1 MENQQLQHQ
10 PIDTRVNTVAKKKK
24 REFKNRKTFSL
35 KSMEELVDR
44 VAFLKTKYDTL
55 AVNAQEKLGYHY
67 NEILNIL
74 LFHKYVKP
82 NKKLFDMY
90 KKIKDAVNKGYKFDK
105 KKKVQENTMGKI
117 IKESKNTHFAINKN
131 TNKILESWNYE
142 GYDHDE
148 LKTYKDEYFTKDIRT
163 KYPFLNENDVTV
175 VTRQNL
181 SKRNLNESLKKNWE
195 KYNFTHVA
203 LLKETNH
210 ILHGFNY
217 SDMSQ
222 EELNN
227 NKKEFFLEEISR
239 VYGSEIQPKDI
250 KIVKVEKLN
259 NLGINDSLKESNW
272 VGLINEAYCGSK
284 MDEEMLNEGPKPM
297 HGEEVMRFLNDK
309 LPIDMYLKDD
319 LYDEEE
325 VFETIESIDDIRR
338 FIQNFENRYDKEPIF
353 WLYPSSNGSSKLIL
367 VNGDEEEE
375 TIDEDFGGDVGSAF
389 PNGGVPVANPHYKV
403 YGDKKRRGF
412 SMKKN
417 QDMWDAEN
425 MLPSVKRG
433 IQHYQ
438 DFSNP
443 VFKKGK
449 KKVKGME
456 IDYTTGIV
464 HPNTKSHN
472 YGGGPNIEYPKKPKR
487 VNEATERLVDLDA
500 LMNDDIQYIKLET
513 NKNNFK
519 SPKLDLIREN
529 NRDSIIEFLLKNQG
543 TELPEVYNKRQFNTL
558 SLKTLNEY
566 YGRLVQRLD
575 LVNEEAKP
583 KALLDIERVNNQTRK
598 DSNNYYKKDASNKTT
613 TMLVQK
619 GVGDGLTYDK
629 DSLTRKDIPKYDYQ
643 SEHQREYLEKIHRGL
658 EDFQPE
664 LNPNGEENARW
675 EARKKDLMSNTE
687 AGKKAYDSA
696 KKRIKYKND
705 HKLGTNKAALL
716 QRDLPKVKQS
726 DKALKENSNFNLVK
740 ENNILDQIQSFY
752 VDEDNR
758 KKPVIF
764 DANDVIEMIN
774 ENKLIGCK
782 ELTYKGLGQTLSEN
796 FNAKVLNKK
805 LLYSTDS
812 KKVYLV

>member
-1 MENQQLQHQ
+1 MEKQQLQPQ

-44 VAFLKTKYDTL
+44 VSFLKTKYDTL

-90 KKIKDAVNKGYKFDK
+90 KKIKDAVNKGYEFDK

-148 LKTYKDEYFTKDIRT
+148 LKTYKDEYFTKDIIT

-175 VTRQNL
+175 VTRENL

-217 SDMSQ
+217 SDISQ

-239 VYGSEIQPKDI
+239 VYGSEIEPKDI

-259 NLGINDSLKESNW
+259 NLGINDSLNESNW

-284 MDEEMLNEGPKPM
+284 MDEELNEGSSYVEYDSERADEEPFM
-297 HGEEVMRFLNDK
+297 LHGEKWQFVNAIYPNGKKDIGVYRYSEDLVYSYDWFRRAVLNDK
-309 LPIDMYLKDD
+309 T
-319 LYDEEE
+319 
-325 VFETIESIDDIRR
+325 V
-338 FIQNFENRYDKEPIF
+338 
-353 WLYPSSNGSSKLIL
+353 
-367 VNGDEEEE
+367 GDEETLEE
-375 TIDEDFGGDVGSAF
+375 SSDVGSVFGAE
-389 PNGGVPVANPHYKV
+389 GMPVANPYMRP
-403 YGDKKRRGF
+403 KKGF
-412 SMKKN
+412 DLSPK
-417 QDMWDAEN
+417 QDMFKAKN
-425 MLPSVKRG
+425 MLPSVKKG
-433 IQHYQ
+433 IKKYQ
-438 DFSNP
+438 SEFSNP
-443 VFKKGK
+443 TFKQTTEPEFITPVKTTHFQGTRK
-449 KKVKGME
+449 KAMKE
-456 IDYTTGIV
+456 
-464 HPNTKSHN
+464 N
-472 YGGGPNIEYPKKPKR
+472 YE
-487 VNEATERLVDLDA
+487 LVDLDA
-500 LMNDDIQYIKLET
+500 LMNDDIQYIKLDT

-519 SPKLDLIREN
+519 SPKVELIREN
-529 NRDSIIEFLLKNQG
+529 NRESIIEFLLKNQG
-543 TELPEVYNKRQFNTL
+543 NELPEFYNKRQFNTL

-566 YGRLVQRLD
+566 YNRLVQRLD

-583 KALLDIERVNNQTRK
+583 KALLDIERLKNQTQK

-629 DSLTRKDIPKYDYQ
+629 DSRQRKDIPKYGYQ
-643 SEHQREYLEKIHRGL
+643 SEAQREYLEKIHRGL
-658 EDFQPE
+658 EDVQPE
-664 LNPNGEENARW
+664 NGPNGEVDAQW
-675 EARKKDLMSNTE
+675 LARKEALMSTQE
-687 AGKKAYDSA
+687 VGSKTFKDSQ
-696 KKRIKYKND
+696 KRIEFKNKN
-705 HKLGTNKAALL
+705 KLGTNKAALL

-726 DKALKENSNFNLVK
+726 DKVLKENSNFNLVK

-764 DANDVIEMIN
+764 DANDVIEMVN
-774 ENKLIGCK
+774 ENKLVGCK

>member
-1 MENQQLQHQ
+1 MEKQQLQNQ
-10 PIDTRVNTVAKKKK
+10 PIDTRVNTATKKKK

-90 KKIKDAVNKGYKFDK
+90 KKIKDAVNKGYEFDK

-148 LKTYKDEYFTKDIRT
+148 LKAYKDEYFTKDIKT

-217 SDMSQ
+217 SDISQ

-227 NKKEFFLEEISR
+227 NKKQFFLEEISR
-239 VYGSEIQPKDI
+239 VYGSEIEPKDI

-259 NLGINDSLKESNW
+259 NLGINDSLNESNW

-284 MDEEMLNEGPKPM
+284 MDEM
-297 HGEEVMRFLNDK
+297 
-309 LPIDMYLKDD
+309 I
-319 LYDEEE
+319 DEEMDDNIYEYE
-325 VFETIESIDDIRR
+325 V
-338 FIQNFENRYDKEPIF
+338 
-353 WLYPSSNGSSKLIL
+353 PSWALSALI
-367 VNGDEEEE
+367 NGDVSGLSDEDEQKLDKF
-375 TIDEDFGGDVGSAF
+375 IDEVVSEVGNANFYGGSEEDSLGFRRSNDIDNLGSEVYKVYVRKDSLEESSDVGSVFGAE
-389 PNGGVPVANPHYKV
+389 GMPVANPYMRP
-403 YGDKKRRGF
+403 KKGF
-412 SMKKN
+412 DLSPK
-417 QDMWDAEN
+417 QDMFKAKN
-425 MLPSVKRG
+425 MLPSVKKG
-433 IQHYQ
+433 IKKYQ
-438 DFSNP
+438 SEFSNP
-443 VFKKGK
+443 TFKQTTEPEFITPVKTTHFQGTRK
-449 KKVKGME
+449 KAMKE
-456 IDYTTGIV
+456 
-464 HPNTKSHN
+464 N
-472 YGGGPNIEYPKKPKR
+472 YE
-487 VNEATERLVDLDA
+487 LVDLNA

-519 SPKLDLIREN
+519 SSKLDLIREN
-529 NRDSIIEFLLKNQG
+529 NRESIIEFLLKNQG
-543 TELPEVYNKRQFNTL
+543 TELPEFYNKRQFNTL

-566 YGRLVQRLD
+566 YNRLVQRLD

-583 KALLDIERVNNQTRK
+583 KALVDIERLKNQTQK

-619 GVGDGLTYDK
+619 GEGDGLTYDK
-629 DSLTRKDIPKYDYQ
+629 DSRQRKDIPKYKYQ
-643 SEHQREYLEKIHRGL
+643 SEAQREYLEKIHRGL
-658 EDFQPE
+658 EDVQPE
-664 LNPNGEENARW
+664 NGPNGEVDAQW
-675 EARKKDLMSNTE
+675 LARKEALMSTQE
-687 AGKKAYDSA
+687 VGAKAFKDSQ
-696 KKRIKYKND
+696 KRIEFKNKN
-705 HKLGTNKAALL
+705 KLGTNKAALL

-726 DKALKENSNFNLVK
+726 DKVLKENSNFNLVK

-764 DANDVIEMIN
+764 DANDVIEMVN
-774 ENKLIGCK
+774 ENKLVGCK

>member
-1 MENQQLQHQ
+1 MENQQLQPQ
-10 PIDTRVNTVAKKKK
+10 PIDTRVNTATKKKK

-74 LFHKYVKP
+74 LFHKYVKS

-90 KKIKDAVNKGYKFDK
+90 KKIKNAVNKGYEFDK

-148 LKTYKDEYFTKDIRT
+148 LKTYKDEYFTKDIIT

-217 SDMSQ
+217 SDISQ

-227 NKKEFFLEEISR
+227 NKKELFLEEISR
-239 VYGSEIQPKDI
+239 VYGSEIEAKDI

-259 NLGINDSLKESNW
+259 NLGINDSLNESNW

-284 MDEEMLNEGPKPM
+284 MEEMIDEEMDYE
-297 HGEEVMRFLNDK
+297 
-309 LPIDMYLKDD
+309 DD
-319 LYDEEE
+319 LISSAKTNAANEIDWEKEAMDYAGEDWFQLNQREKNEIISDIKRDWYRSHNLGEDTLEE
-325 VFETIESIDDIRR
+325 
-338 FIQNFENRYDKEPIF
+338 
-353 WLYPSSNGSSKLIL
+353 SS
-367 VNGDEEEE
+367 
-375 TIDEDFGGDVGSAF
+375 DVGSVFGAE
-389 PNGGVPVANPHYKV
+389 GMPVANPYMRP
-403 YGDKKRRGF
+403 KKGF
-412 SMKKN
+412 DLSPK
-417 QDMWDAEN
+417 QDMFKAKN
-425 MLPSVKRG
+425 MLPSVKKG
-433 IQHYQ
+433 IKKYQ
-438 DFSNP
+438 SEFSNP
-443 VFKKGK
+443 TFKQTTEPEFIKPVKTTHFQGTK
-449 KKVKGME
+449 KKAMKE
-456 IDYTTGIV
+456 
-464 HPNTKSHN
+464 N
-472 YGGGPNIEYPKKPKR
+472 YE
-487 VNEATERLVDLDA
+487 LVDLDA
-500 LMNDDIQYIKLET
+500 LMNDDIQYIKLDT

-519 SPKLDLIREN
+519 SPKVELIREN
-529 NRDSIIEFLLKNQG
+529 NRESIIEFLLKNQG
-543 TELPEVYNKRQFNTL
+543 NELPEFYNKRQFNTL

-566 YGRLVQRLD
+566 YNRLVQRLD

-629 DSLTRKDIPKYDYQ
+629 DSRQRKDIPKYKYQ
-643 SEHQREYLEKIHRGL
+643 SEAQREYLEKIHRGL
-658 EDFQPE
+658 EDVQPE
-664 LNPNGEENARW
+664 NGPNGEVDAQW
-675 EARKKDLMSNTE
+675 LARKEALMSTQE
-687 AGKKAYDSA
+687 VGAKAFKDSQ
-696 KKRIKYKND
+696 KRIEFKNKN
-705 HKLGTNKAALL
+705 KLGTNKAALL

-726 DKALKENSNFNLVK
+726 DKVLKENSNFNLVK

-764 DANDVIEMIN
+764 DANDVIEMVN
-774 ENKLIGCK
+774 ENKLVGCK

>member
-1 MENQQLQHQ
+1 MEKQQLQPQ

-44 VAFLKTKYDTL
+44 VSFLKTKYDTL

-90 KKIKDAVNKGYKFDK
+90 KKIKDAVNKGYEFDK

-148 LKTYKDEYFTKDIRT
+148 LKTYKDEYFTKDIIT

-175 VTRQNL
+175 VTRENL

-217 SDMSQ
+217 SDISQ

-239 VYGSEIQPKDI
+239 VYGSEIEPKDI

-259 NLGINDSLKESNW
+259 NLGINDSLNESNW

-284 MDEEMLNEGPKPM
+284 MDEELNEGSSYVEYDSERADEEPFM
-297 HGEEVMRFLNDK
+297 LHGEKWQFVNAIYPNGKKDIGVYRYSEDLVYSYDWFRRAVLNDK
-309 LPIDMYLKDD
+309 T
-319 LYDEEE
+319 
-325 VFETIESIDDIRR
+325 V
-338 FIQNFENRYDKEPIF
+338 
-353 WLYPSSNGSSKLIL
+353 
-367 VNGDEEEE
+367 GDEETLEE
-375 TIDEDFGGDVGSAF
+375 SSDVGSVFGAE
-389 PNGGVPVANPHYKV
+389 GMPVANPYMRP
-403 YGDKKRRGF
+403 KKGF
-412 SMKKN
+412 DLSPK
-417 QDMWDAEN
+417 QDMFKAKN
-425 MLPSVKRG
+425 MLPSVKKG
-433 IQHYQ
+433 IKKYQ
-438 DFSNP
+438 SEFSNP
-443 VFKKGK
+443 TFKQTTEPEFITPVKTTHFQGTRK
-449 KKVKGME
+449 KAMKE
-456 IDYTTGIV
+456 
-464 HPNTKSHN
+464 N
-472 YGGGPNIEYPKKPKR
+472 YE
-487 VNEATERLVDLDA
+487 LVDLDA
-500 LMNDDIQYIKLET
+500 LMNDDIQYIKLDT

-519 SPKLDLIREN
+519 SPKVELIREN
-529 NRDSIIEFLLKNQG
+529 NRESIIEFLLKNQG
-543 TELPEVYNKRQFNTL
+543 NELPEFYNKRQFNTL

-566 YGRLVQRLD
+566 YNRLVQRLD

-583 KALLDIERVNNQTRK
+583 KALLDIERLKNQTQK

-629 DSLTRKDIPKYDYQ
+629 DSRQRKDIPKYGYQ
-643 SEHQREYLEKIHRGL
+643 SEAQREYLEKIHRGL
-658 EDFQPE
+658 EDVQPE
-664 LNPNGEENARW
+664 NGPNGEVDAQW
-675 EARKKDLMSNTE
+675 LARKEALMSTQE
-687 AGKKAYDSA
+687 VGSKAFKDSQ
-696 KKRIKYKND
+696 KRIEFKNKN
-705 HKLGTNKAALL
+705 KLGTNKAALL

-726 DKALKENSNFNLVK
+726 DKVLKENSNFNLVK

-764 DANDVIEMIN
+764 DANDVIEMVN
-774 ENKLIGCK
+774 ENKLVGCK

>member
-1 MENQQLQHQ
+1 MEKQQLQPQ

-90 KKIKDAVNKGYKFDK
+90 KKIKDAVNKGYEFDK

-148 LKTYKDEYFTKDIRT
+148 LKTYKDEYFTKDIIT

-217 SDMSQ
+217 SDISQ

-239 VYGSEIQPKDI
+239 VYGSEIEPKDI

-272 VGLINEAYCGSK
+272 VGLINEAYCGK
-284 MDEEMLNEGPKPM
+284 M
-297 HGEEVMRFLNDK
+297 
-309 LPIDMYLKDD
+309 
-319 LYDEEE
+319 EEE
-325 VFETIESIDDIRR
+325 SLEESASENEIQKTIQFYKNNGMRWEYARDDFYQMSTGGGDTEIRYDSYP
-338 FIQNFENRYDKEPIF
+338 NFEDDDFKKVIINIDGKYDNDYANQF
-353 WLYPSSNGSSKLIL
+353 R
-367 VNGDEEEE
+367 E

-389 PNGGVPVANPHYKV
+389 PNGGIPVANPHYKV
-403 YGDKKRRGF
+403 YGDGQRRGF
-412 SMKKN
+412 SKKKN
-417 QDMWDAEN
+417 QNMWDAEN
-425 MLPSVKRG
+425 MLPSVKRS
-433 IQHYQ
+433 IQDFQ
-438 DFSNP
+438 DFSHP

-456 IDYTTGIV
+456 VDYSTGIV

-472 YGGGPNIEYPKKPKR
+472 FGGGENVKYPKKPKR
-487 VNEATERLVDLDA
+487 INEATESLVDLDA
-500 LMNDDIQYIKLET
+500 LMNDDIQYIKLDT

-519 SPKLDLIREN
+519 SPKVELIREN
-529 NRDSIIEFLLKNQG
+529 NRESIIEFLLKNQG
-543 TELPEVYNKRQFNTL
+543 NELPEFYNKRQFNTL

-566 YGRLVQRLD
+566 YNRLVQRLD

-583 KALLDIERVNNQTRK
+583 KALLDIERLKNQTRK

-687 AGKKAYDSA
+687 SGKKAYDAS
-696 KKRIKYKND
+696 KKRIKYKDD
-705 HKLGTNKAALL
+705 HKLGTNKAVLL

-726 DKALKENSNFNLVK
+726 DKALKENTNFNLVK

-752 VDEDNR
+752 FDNENR

-764 DANDVIEMIN
+764 DANDVIEMVN
-774 ENKLIGCK
+774 ENKLVGCK

-796 FNAKVLNKK
+796 FTEKVLNKK
-805 LLYSTDS
+805 LLYSPDS
-812 KKVYLV
+812 KRVYLV

>member
-1 MENQQLQHQ
+1 MEKQQLQPQ
-10 PIDTRVNTVAKKKK
+10 PIDTRVNTATKKKK

-90 KKIKDAVNKGYKFDK
+90 KKIKDAVNKGYEFDK

-148 LKTYKDEYFTKDIRT
+148 LKTYKDEYFTKDIKT

-195 KYNFTHVA
+195 KYSFTHVA

-217 SDMSQ
+217 SNISQ

-239 VYGSEIQPKDI
+239 VYGSEIEPKDI

-259 NLGINDSLKESNW
+259 NLGINDSFNESNW
-272 VGLINEAYCGSK
+272 VGLINEAYCGK
-284 MDEEMLNEGPKPM
+284 M
-297 HGEEVMRFLNDK
+297 
-309 LPIDMYLKDD
+309 
-319 LYDEEE
+319 
-325 VFETIESIDDIRR
+325 
-338 FIQNFENRYDKEPIF
+338 
-353 WLYPSSNGSSKLIL
+353 
-367 VNGDEEEE
+367 EEE
-375 TIDEDFGGDVGSAF
+375 TLDESSDVGSAF
-389 PNGGVPVANPHYKV
+389 PNGGMPVANPNYKV
-403 YGDKKRRGF
+403 YGDGKRRGF
-412 SMKKN
+412 SPKKN
-417 QDMWDAEN
+417 QNMWDAEN
-425 MLPSVKRG
+425 MLPSVKRS
-433 IQHYQ
+433 IQDFQ
-438 DFSNP
+438 DFSHP

-456 IDYTTGIV
+456 VDYSTGIV

-472 YGGGPNIEYPKKPKR
+472 FGGGENVKYPKKPKR
-487 VNEATERLVDLDA
+487 ISEATESLVDLDA

-543 TELPEVYNKRQFNTL
+543 AELPEFYNKKQLNTL

-566 YGRLVQRLD
+566 YNRLVQRLD

-583 KALLDIERVNNQTRK
+583 KALVDIERVNNQTKK

-619 GVGDGLTYDK
+619 GEGDGLTYDK
-629 DSLTRKDIPKYDYQ
+629 DSRQRKDIPKYDYQ
-643 SEHQREYLEKIHRGL
+643 SEAQREYLEKIHRGL

-696 KKRIKYKND
+696 KKRIKYKDD
-705 HKLGTNKAALL
+705 HKLGTNKAVLL
-716 QRDLPKVKQS
+716 QKDLPKVKQS
-726 DKALKENSNFNLVK
+726 DKVLKENTNFNLVK

-752 VDEDNR
+752 FDNENR

-764 DANDVIEMIN
+764 DANDVIEMVN
-774 ENKLIGCK
+774 ENKLVGCK

-796 FNAKVLNKK
+796 FTEKVLNKK
-805 LLYSTDS
+805 LLYSPDS